1 MKKRMISIAALLLFA
16 MGKIV
21 SAGSLTLVESGDPKS
36 VIIISSKAEK
46 QSPEMQAAIV
56 LADHIQ
62 MISGAKLHIKKE
74 NELGAFALRQGILSF
89 PSGKL
94 PPNITGFILVGKSTI
109 TTALGIEDTGL
120 SPGGISLKRSGN
132 TLTLL
137 GSSAPSDKFSARHAV
152 VEFLSSLG
160 IRYLWPG
167 KTGQVIPRNKTISIA
182 QLDYTFSPIIGQRQI
197 RRGGWINERSK
208 EGLPRLQIT
217 EEEWRESRKK
227 RFLPGIDDDNWIVW
241 QRLGGHLGISGGHA
255 GAGLSGG
262 WKEHGEKHPEWF
274 ALQADGT
281 RDQSNAKGRWRLC
294 KSNPELIEY
303 IATSIIER
311 VKNNPS
317 LTCISLSP
325 NDGGYSSFCMCE
337 NCKKLDPPEGTKI
350 RFRVYEEVGKSKRHE
365 VEYVS
370 LTDRM
375 VWYWNQIV
383 QRVTTEYPSLLFLGE
398 AYSYWQNPP
407 VREKLHPNLVIRYVP
422 ETTDGWEGWRNA
434 GCQRIYWRPNILLA
448 GGRDGKFNLLSNRL
462 VKAMNYMAD
471 RGILATDINS
481 IYDNWSITGF
491 NYYAAARL
499 NWNPRLSETEIL
511 QEYCSPG
518 FGKAAKKIEDYI
530 LMIQEASEDQKN
542 RFTPEFFASLRKR
555 LNEAEEIASIDKE
568 ICDRI
573 AFLRMGLNFT
583 DLQCVIDRMAEQA
596 SKKDPSF
603 DKKRADQLLELNYMV
618 LRDLALNH
626 YGVVNTPYLMW
637 GSADYARWAPLRG
650 RSYRPAEERIARAKT
665 QSLTG
670 KENSIEEMIVSLGLD

>member
-1 MKKRMISIAALLLFA
+1 
-16 MGKIV
+16 
-21 SAGSLTLVESGDPKS
+21 
-36 VIIISSKAEK
+36 
-46 QSPEMQAAIV
+46 
-56 LADHIQ
+56 
-62 MISGAKLHIKKE
+62 
-74 NELGAFALRQGILSF
+74 
-89 PSGKL
+89 
-94 PPNITGFILVGKSTI
+94 
-109 TTALGIEDTGL
+109 
-120 SPGGISLKRSGN
+120 
-132 TLTLL
+132 
-137 GSSAPSDKFSARHAV
+137 
-152 VEFLSSLG
+152 
-160 IRYLWPG
+160 
-167 KTGQVIPRNKTISIA
+167 
-182 QLDYTFSPIIGQRQI
+182 
-197 RRGGWINERSK
+197 
-208 EGLPRLQIT
+208 
-217 EEEWRESRKK
+217 
-227 RFLPGIDDDNWIVW
+227 
-241 QRLGGHLGISGGHA
+241 
-255 GAGLSGG
+255 
-262 WKEHGEKHPEWF
+262 
-274 ALQADGT
+274 
-281 RDQSNAKGRWRLC
+281 
-294 KSNPELIEY
+294 
-303 IATSIIER
+303 
-311 VKNNPS
+311 
-317 LTCISLSP
+317 
-325 NDGGYSSFCMCE
+325 MCE

-462 VKAMNYMAD
+462 VKAMNYMANK
-471 RGILATDINS
+471 GILATDISS

-499 NWNPRLSETEIL
+499 NWNPLLSETEIL
-511 QEYCSPG
+511 KEYCSPG